1 MPNLILVFIDVLKN
15 IQTEKD
21 YNEFITLL
29 KELCLNDEIIFELVS
44 NEEKLDLEKENKYFQ
59 LFYSL
64 DFEGLKEYLK
74 SLKEIYIIPKVYFV
88 DELDY
93 LVEITNILR
102 ANECNNVLSF
112 YKTKFPIQSTFFVS
126 KNVRNQNKHIL
137 FFA

>member
-29 KELCLNDEIIFELVS
+29 KELCLNDEIIFELIS

-64 DFEGLKEYLK
+64 DFEGLKEYLN

-112 YKTKFPIQSTFFVS
+112 YKTNFHKSNS
-126 KNVRNQNKHIL
+126 KL
-137 FFA
+137 

>member
-1 MPNLILVFIDVLKN
+1 MPNLILVFINVLKN

-29 KELCLNDEIIFELVS
+29 KEICLNDEIIFELIS

-112 YKTKFPIQSTFFVS
+112 YKTNFHKNNS
-126 KNVRNQNKHIL
+126 KL
-137 FFA
+137 

>member
-1 MPNLILVFIDVLKN
+1 MPNLILVFINVLKN

-29 KELCLNDEIIFELVS
+29 KELCLNDEIIFELIN

-74 SLKEIYIIPKVYFV
+74 SLKEIYTIPKVYFV

-102 ANECNNVLSF
+102 ANECNNILNF
-112 YKTKFPIQSTFFVS
+112 YKTNFHKNNS
-126 KNVRNQNKHIL
+126 KL
-137 FFA
+137 

>member
-1 MPNLILVFIDVLKN
+1 MPNLILVFINVLKN

-29 KELCLNDEIIFELVS
+29 KEICLNDEIIFELIS

-64 DFEGLKEYLK
+64 DFEGLKEYLN

-102 ANECNNVLSF
+102 ANECNNILSF
-112 YKTKFPIQSTFFVS
+112 YKTNFHKNNS
-126 KNVRNQNKHIL
+126 KL
-137 FFA
+137 

>member
-1 MPNLILVFIDVLKN
+1 MPNLILVFINVLKN

-29 KELCLNDEIIFELVS
+29 KEICLNDEIIFELIS

-64 DFEGLKEYLK
+64 DFEGLKEYLN

-93 LVEITNILR
+93 LVKITNILR
-102 ANECNNVLSF
+102 ANECNNILSF
-112 YKTKFPIQSTFFVS
+112 YKTNFHKNNS
-126 KNVRNQNKHIL
+126 KL
-137 FFA
+137 

>member
-1 MPNLILVFIDVLKN
+1 MPNLILVFINVLKN

-29 KELCLNDEIIFELVS
+29 KELCLNDEIIFELIN

-112 YKTKFPIQSTFFVS
+112 YKTNFHKSNS
-126 KNVRNQNKHIL
+126 KL
-137 FFA
+137 

>member
-112 YKTKFPIQSTFFVS
+112 YKTNFHKSNST
-126 KNVRNQNKHIL
+126 L
-137 FFA
+137 

>member
-29 KELCLNDEIIFELVS
+29 KEICLNDEIIFELVS

-74 SLKEIYIIPKVYFV
+74 SLEEIYIIPKVYFV

-112 YKTKFPIQSTFFVS
+112 YKTNFHKNNS
-126 KNVRNQNKHIL
+126 KL
-137 FFA
+137 

>member
-102 ANECNNVLSF
+102 ANECNNGLSL
-112 YKTKFPIQSTFFVS
+112 YKTNFHKSNS
-126 KNVRNQNKHIL
+126 KL
-137 FFA
+137 

>member
-102 ANECNNVLSF
+102 DNECNNVLSF
-112 YKTKFPIQSTFFVS
+112 YKTNFHKSNS
-126 KNVRNQNKHIL
+126 KL
-137 FFA
+137 

>member
-112 YKTKFPIQSTFFVS
+112 YKTNFHKNNS
-126 KNVRNQNKHIL
+126 KL
-137 FFA
+137 

>member
-29 KELCLNDEIIFELVS
+29 KEICLNDEIIFELVS

-74 SLKEIYIIPKVYFV
+74 SLEEIYIIPKVYFV

-102 ANECNNVLSF
+102 ANECNNILSF
-112 YKTKFPIQSTFFVS
+112 YKTNFHKNNS
-126 KNVRNQNKHIL
+126 KL
-137 FFA
+137 

>member
-64 DFEGLKEYLK
+64 DFEGLKKYLK

-112 YKTKFPIQSTFFVS
+112 YKTNFHKSNS
-126 KNVRNQNKHIL
+126 KL
-137 FFA
+137 

>member
-44 NEEKLDLEKENKYFQ
+44 NEEKLNLEKENKYFQ

-102 ANECNNVLSF
+102 ANECNNVLNF
-112 YKTKFPIQSTFFVS
+112 YKTNFHKNNS
-126 KNVRNQNKHIL
+126 KL
-137 FFA
+137 

>member
-93 LVEITNILR
+93 LVEITSILR

-112 YKTKFPIQSTFFVS
+112 YKTNFHKSNS
-126 KNVRNQNKHIL
+126 KL
-137 FFA
+137 

>member
-1 MPNLILVFIDVLKN
+1 MPNLILVFINVLKN

-29 KELCLNDEIIFELVS
+29 KEICLNDEIIFELVS

-74 SLKEIYIIPKVYFV
+74 SLEEIYIIPKVYFV

-112 YKTKFPIQSTFFVS
+112 YKTNFHKSNS
-126 KNVRNQNKHIL
+126 KL
-137 FFA
+137 

>member
-29 KELCLNDEIIFELVS
+29 KELCLNDEIIFELIS

-74 SLKEIYIIPKVYFV
+74 SLKEIYTIPKVYFV

-102 ANECNNVLSF
+102 ANECNNILSF
-112 YKTKFPIQSTFFVS
+112 YKTNFHKNNS
-126 KNVRNQNKHIL
+126 KL
-137 FFA
+137 

>member
-29 KELCLNDEIIFELVS
+29 KELCLNGEIIFELVS

-112 YKTKFPIQSTFFVS
+112 YKTNFHKSNS
-126 KNVRNQNKHIL
+126 KL
-137 FFA
+137 

>member
-1 MPNLILVFIDVLKN
+1 MPNLILVFINVLKN

-29 KELCLNDEIIFELVS
+29 KEL
-44 NEEKLDLEKENKYFQ
+44 YFQ

-64 DFEGLKEYLK
+64 DFEGLKEYLN

-102 ANECNNVLSF
+102 ANECNNILSF
-112 YKTKFPIQSTFFVS
+112 YKTNFHKNNS
-126 KNVRNQNKHIL
+126 KL
-137 FFA
+137 

>member
-1 MPNLILVFIDVLKN
+1 M
-15 IQTEKD
+15 
-21 YNEFITLL
+21 L
-29 KELCLNDEIIFELVS
+29 KEICLNDEIIFELVS

-74 SLKEIYIIPKVYFV
+74 SLEEIYIIPKVYFV

-112 YKTKFPIQSTFFVS
+112 YKTNFHKSNS
-126 KNVRNQNKHIL
+126 KL
-137 FFA
+137 

>member
-1 MPNLILVFIDVLKN
+1 MPNLILVFINVLKN

-29 KELCLNDEIIFELVS
+29 KELCLNDEIIFELIN

-64 DFEGLKEYLK
+64 DFEGLKEYLN

-93 LVEITNILR
+93 LVEITSILR
-102 ANECNNVLSF
+102 ANECNNILSF
-112 YKTKFPIQSTFFVS
+112 YKTNFHKNNS
-126 KNVRNQNKHIL
+126 KL
-137 FFA
+137 

>member
-44 NEEKLDLEKENKYFQ
+44 NEEKLDLEKENEYFQ

-112 YKTKFPIQSTFFVS
+112 YKTNFHKSNS
-126 KNVRNQNKHIL
+126 KL
-137 FFA
+137 

>member
-29 KELCLNDEIIFELVS
+29 KELCLNDEIIFELIS

-112 YKTKFPIQSTFFVS
+112 YKTNFHKSNS
-126 KNVRNQNKHIL
+126 KL
-137 FFA
+137 

>member
-64 DFEGLKEYLK
+64 NFEGLKEYLK

-112 YKTKFPIQSTFFVS
+112 YKTNFHKINS
-126 KNVRNQNKHIL
+126 KL
-137 FFA
+137 

>member
-1 MPNLILVFIDVLKN
+1 MPNLILVFINVLKN

-29 KELCLNDEIIFELVS
+29 KELCLNDEIIFELIS

-112 YKTKFPIQSTFFVS
+112 YKTNFHKSNS
-126 KNVRNQNKHIL
+126 KL
-137 FFA
+137 

>member
-102 ANECNNVLSF
+102 ANECNNGLSF
-112 YKTKFPIQSTFFVS
+112 YKTNFHKNNS
-126 KNVRNQNKHIL
+126 KL
-137 FFA
+137 

>member
-1 MPNLILVFIDVLKN
+1 MPNLILVFINVLKN

-29 KELCLNDEIIFELVS
+29 KELCLNDEIIFELIS

-64 DFEGLKEYLK
+64 DFEGLKEYLN

-93 LVEITNILR
+93 LVEITSILR
-102 ANECNNVLSF
+102 ANECNNILSF
-112 YKTKFPIQSTFFVS
+112 YKTNFHKNNS
-126 KNVRNQNKHIL
+126 KL
-137 FFA
+137 

>member
-1 MPNLILVFIDVLKN
+1 MPNLILVFINVLKN

-29 KELCLNDEIIFELVS
+29 KELCLNDEIIFELIS

-64 DFEGLKEYLK
+64 DFEGLKEYLN

-102 ANECNNVLSF
+102 ANECNNILSF
-112 YKTKFPIQSTFFVS
+112 YETNFHKNNS
-126 KNVRNQNKHIL
+126 KL
-137 FFA
+137 

>member
-102 ANECNNVLSF
+102 ANECNNILSF
-112 YKTKFPIQSTFFVS
+112 YKTNFHKNNS
-126 KNVRNQNKHIL
+126 KL
-137 FFA
+137 

>member
-29 KELCLNDEIIFELVS
+29 KEICLNDEIIFELVS

-74 SLKEIYIIPKVYFV
+74 SLEEIYIIPKVYFV

-112 YKTKFPIQSTFFVS
+112 YKTNFRKSNS
-126 KNVRNQNKHIL
+126 KL
-137 FFA
+137 

>member
-74 SLKEIYIIPKVYFV
+74 SLEEIYIIPKVYFV

-112 YKTKFPIQSTFFVS
+112 YKTNFHKSNS
-126 KNVRNQNKHIL
+126 KL
-137 FFA
+137 

>member
-1 MPNLILVFIDVLKN
+1 MPNLILVFINVLKN

-29 KELCLNDEIIFELVS
+29 KELCLNDEIIFELIS

-64 DFEGLKEYLK
+64 DFEGLKEYLN

-88 DELDY
+88 DKLDY

-102 ANECNNVLSF
+102 ANECNNILSF
-112 YKTKFPIQSTFFVS
+112 YKTNFHKNNS
-126 KNVRNQNKHIL
+126 KL
-137 FFA
+137 

>member
-74 SLKEIYIIPKVYFV
+74 FLKEIYIIPKVYFV

-102 ANECNNVLSF
+102 ANECNNVLNF
-112 YKTKFPIQSTFFVS
+112 YKTNFHKNNS
-126 KNVRNQNKHIL
+126 KL
-137 FFA
+137 

>member
-29 KELCLNDEIIFELVS
+29 KEICLNDEIIFELVS

-112 YKTKFPIQSTFFVS
+112 YKTNFHKSNS
-126 KNVRNQNKHIL
+126 KL
-137 FFA
+137 

>member
-29 KELCLNDEIIFELVS
+29 KELCLNDEIIFELIS

-74 SLKEIYIIPKVYFV
+74 SLKEIYTIPKVYFV

-112 YKTKFPIQSTFFVS
+112 YKTNFHKSNS
-126 KNVRNQNKHIL
+126 KL
-137 FFA
+137 